1 MELNSLEISKVEKV
15 LYCIKQNSKRIPDIL
30 KKAHFLLINRPIIL
44 EDRAEAALSI
54 TGILILKELTPF
66 LEDAT
71 WTREGLEFAVNNCLT
86 EHDLKLGQLVQP
98 LKAALSGRMSTPS
111 VFDMMVLLGP
121 NEVNERICDITHK
134 AIS

>member
-1 MELNSLEISKVEKV
+1 MKIRELMYEMLLGEAISKKI
-15 LYCIKQNSKRIPDIL
+15 LDQIKKKWSKSNPEVTD
-30 KKAHFLLINRPIIL
+30 
-44 EDRAEAALSI
+44 D
-54 TGILILKELTPF
+54 TV
-66 LEDAT
+66 
-71 WTREGLEFAVNNCLT
+71 EFAVNNCLT
-86 EHDLKLGQLVQP
+86 EHDLKLGQIIQP